1 MQTLERHTPVRT
13 GRLASER
20 LDDDFALGVQRE
32 VVGFEQVAF
41 IEGGQVVDV
50 DLSCLQKQNK
60 KTPLLLSG
68 LFSQQ
73 YTTNKTS
80 SSFWSQFRY
89 VTSLSSFE
97 TVRGN
102 ETSRF

>member
-32 VVGFEQVAF
+32 VVGFEQVTF

-50 DLSCLQKQNK
+50 DLSCLQK
-60 KTPLLLSG
+60 
-68 LFSQQ
+68 
-73 YTTNKTS
+73 TTKQVST
-80 SSFWSQFRY
+80 
-89 VTSLSSFE
+89 
-97 TVRGN
+97 
-102 ETSRF
+102 